1 MPKFYTKTSS
11 VLEMKIPKNEAFL
24 KMIGANVR
32 KIRIAS
38 NITMDSLSFESG
50 IEYRQIGRIERGE
63 VNTTVMSLFR
73 IATILNT
80 EIGNFF
86 VYNELSQN

>member
-1 MPKFYTKTSS
+1 
-11 VLEMKIPKNEAFL
+11 MKIPKNEAFL

-32 KIRIAS
+32 KIRVAS

>member
-1 MPKFYTKTSS
+1 MKT
-11 VLEMKIPKNEAFL
+11 PKNEELL

-32 KIRIAS
+32 RIRTEN
-38 NITMDSLSFESG
+38 NITMESLSFESG

-73 IATILNT
+73 IAKVLNT
-80 EIGNFF
+80 DIRNFF
-86 VYNELSQN
+86 DTPQIFEKLD

>member
-1 MPKFYTKTSS
+1 M
-11 VLEMKIPKNEAFL
+11 VNPKNEEFL

-32 KIRIAS
+32 RIRTDN

-63 VNTTVMSLFR
+63 VNTTVMSLYR
-73 IATILNT
+73 IAKILKT
-80 EIGNFF
+80 DIRNFF
-86 VYNELSQN
+86 DDTQFSQKIE